1 MKCNGNESEPLF
13 SKSAG
18 SAVGPDLMESPGNL
32 RPLFDHLNISD
43 LNLSFSTKGET
54 TAKEKRSQ
62 QRALL
67 IKSFAK
73 NHQGYNS
80 NFLLS
85 ANQLQKSTSQ
95 LIFKT
100 GGRLRCPAFW
110 LPLAAGASQP

>member
-1 MKCNGNESEPLF
+1 MKCNGNEFEPLF

-18 SAVGPDLMESPGNL
+18 SAVGPDLMECPGNL

-43 LNLSFSTKGET
+43 LNLSFSAKGET

-73 NHQGYNS
+73 NHQG
-80 NFLLS
+80 
-85 ANQLQKSTSQ
+85 
-95 LIFKT
+95 
-100 GGRLRCPAFW
+100 
-110 LPLAAGASQP
+110 

>member
-1 MKCNGNESEPLF
+1 MKCNGKEFEPLF

-18 SAVGPDLMESPGNL
+18 SADLMECPGNL

-43 LNLSFSTKGET
+43 LNLSFSAKGES

-73 NHQGYNS
+73 NHQGYN
-80 NFLLS
+80 
-85 ANQLQKSTSQ
+85 
-95 LIFKT
+95 
-100 GGRLRCPAFW
+100 
-110 LPLAAGASQP
+110 

>member
-1 MKCNGNESEPLF
+1 MYVFSRAIKTNANQSEPF
-13 SKSAG
+13 FAKSAG
-18 SAVGPDLMESPGNL
+18 SAVGTDLLECPGNL

-73 NHQGYNS
+73 NHQGKNS
-80 NFLLS
+80 YFL
-85 ANQLQKSTSQ
+85 ST
-95 LIFKT
+95 K
-100 GGRLRCPAFW
+100 PK
-110 LPLAAGASQP
+110 